1 MALVHPQM
9 PDHGGGVEL
18 EGHVVPRWWGSLEC
32 YAKELRLPLGHGVPP
47 EGLRGVKLFSLLF
60 GPIAIVW

>member
-1 MALVHPQM
+1 M
-9 PDHGGGVEL
+9 GGGVEL